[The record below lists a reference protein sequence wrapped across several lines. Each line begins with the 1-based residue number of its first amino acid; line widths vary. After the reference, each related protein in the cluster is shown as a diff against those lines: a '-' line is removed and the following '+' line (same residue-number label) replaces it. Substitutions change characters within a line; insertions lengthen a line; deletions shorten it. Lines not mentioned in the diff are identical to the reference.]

1 MARPRMDL
9 SAFVGKLLDLTE
21 HYRALL
27 LLSKGQSVTHVSD
40 QLSPLSQEGRLPPG
54 GCELARANR
63 VYSPGVTR
71 ILSLCLAVLLI
82 PLLAGAADKMTK
94 ETFISGGQT
103 RTYYLLSPVS
113 AKKTAPAPLLVL
125 LHGSGRDGRSLL
137 EKWEPL
143 AKKEG
148 IILVGPDASTSA
160 GWRVPDDGP
169 EFVHDLIEMLADQ
182 LDVDRRRVYVF
193 GHSAGAGHA
202 LVMALLESEYL
213 AAVAV
218 HAGAMHE
225 SAFQLIERAPRKT
238 PIGMWVGTNDALF
251 PLKVVRATRDAL
263 KEGGFSPELTEIS
276 GHTHW
281 YYDRAADIN
290 KKVWAFLRTHAL
302 PAEPKYQRY
311 PWAR

>member
-1 MARPRMDL
+1 MPGFAAALTPKSKKRI
-9 SAFVGKLLDLTE
+9 LLRSSWQTVNIGDIAHTPGML
-21 HYRALL
+21 ALL
-27 LLSKGQSVTHVSD
+27 EKHLPEYEVTLWPGSVDNGVDAMLMKRFPKLKIMGQSGD
-40 QLSPLSQEGRLPPG
+40 
-54 GCELARANR
+54 
-63 VYSPGVTR
+63 
-71 ILSLCLAVLLI
+71 
-82 PLLAGAADKMTK
+82 DKK
-94 ETFISGGQT
+94 EAFASHDF
-103 RTYYLLSPVS
+103 
-113 AKKTAPAPLLVL
+113 L

>member
-1 MARPRMDL
+1 M
-9 SAFVGKLLDLTE
+9 
-21 HYRALL
+21 
-27 LLSKGQSVTHVSD
+27 
-40 QLSPLSQEGRLPPG
+40 
-54 GCELARANR
+54 
-63 VYSPGVTR
+63 TR
-71 ILSLCLAVLLI
+71 TLSLCFAVLLVS
-82 PLLAGAADKMTK
+82 LSAGAADKVTQ
-94 ETFISGGQT
+94 ETLVSGGRT
-103 RTYYLLSPVS
+103 RTYYLLAPEA
-113 AKKTAPAPLLVL
+113 AKKAAPAPLLVL
-125 LHGSGRDGRSLL
+125 LHGSGRNGRSLL

-148 IILVGPDASTSA
+148 LILVGPDATTSA

-169 EFVHDLIEMLADQ
+169 DFLYDLIEMLAGQ
-182 LDVDRRRVYVF
+182 LDVDRRRVYLF

-225 SAFQLIERAPRKT
+225 SSFPLIERAARKT

-263 KEGGFSPELTEIS
+263 KDGGFSPELTEIS

-290 KKVWAFLRTHAL
+290 KKAWAFLRAHAL
-302 PAEPKYQRY
+302 SAEPKYQRY